1 MLTQPAAA
9 TSFGFTTIVPGF
21 TIRLGV
27 NHLSSRD
34 KAELFRFL
42 LDDLGITAK
51 LTAEPEATARA
62 QEIITEQWD
71 AHWYAK

>member
-42 LDDLGITAK
+42 LDDLGITAR
-51 LTAEPEATARA
+51 LLAEPEATLRA
-62 QEIITEQWD
+62 QEILTEQWD
-71 AHWYAK
+71 AHWYAT